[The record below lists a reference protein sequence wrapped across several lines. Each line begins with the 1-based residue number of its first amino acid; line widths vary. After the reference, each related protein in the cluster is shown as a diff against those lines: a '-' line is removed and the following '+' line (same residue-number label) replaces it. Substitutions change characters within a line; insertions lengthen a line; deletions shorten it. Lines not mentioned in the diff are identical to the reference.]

1 MTKYLVH
8 VRSEFDMEVSADSQ
22 EEATEQ
28 ALEMI
33 YADNRELFR
42 EIDMEAEELEND

>member
-8 VRSEFDMEVSADSQ
+8 VRSEFYMEVSADSKF
-22 EEATEQ
+22 EATEQ
-28 ALEMI
+28 AFEMI
-33 YADNRELFR
+33 YEDNRELFR